1 MIQGTE
7 SGEKVIIQNIAGE
20 WKPIRGEQKN
30 ENGQILK
37 GGPLDGVNINDLPDG
52 TIVYVGGAQRAEPTN
67 YNNQEVNETTGSAN
81 DTGGEALDMAGYPEF
96 DGIIHFSPSDFFC
109 KCADPNCEGKKRV
122 HMKHEVLAVAE
133 RVYEHFGSVI
143 VTSGIRCAKHNAA
156 QPGSVPNSRHLSGR
170 AIDFVVRGFSAG
182 DLLSYVQRQ
191 KEIRYAYAIDATAVH
206 MDVN

>member
-20 WKPIRGEQKN
+20 WKSIRGQPTSAK
-30 ENGQILK
+30 GQILK
-37 GGPLDGVNINDLPDG
+37 GGPLDGVNINDIPDG
-52 TIVYVGGAQRAEPTN
+52 TIVYVGGAQQTEPTN
-67 YNNQEVNETTGSAN
+67 YTEQTANEFSAAVAAA
-81 DTGGEALDMAGYPEF
+81 DITEYPEF
-96 DGIIHFSPSDFFC
+96 DGIKHFSPSDFFC
-109 KCADPNCEGKKRV
+109 KCTDPYCEGKKKV
-122 HMKHEVLAVAE
+122 HMKREVLAVAE

-170 AIDFVVRGFSAG
+170 AVDFVVRGFSAG